1 MRQASL
7 QDYTYT
13 IGKLVSLTP
22 AQFCRSAQFHQR
34 QRHVGNLKQDLLPV
48 PMIYEA
54 DELVELNNPAGVR
67 GTEVLVKRL
76 SWDRLTLEPEILMSC
91 IADILNGLEAR
102 YELVESKDDNG
113 AQFAAHVRMDDLA
126 FRIMVTD
133 DTEPGFFR
141 IACTRLRGDT
151 FAFHDAYRK
160 IRASLGDT
168 EMSSWRKRPPYL
180 ARTES
185 GEFVSFLP
193 FE

>member
-1 MRQASL
+1 MGKNPAVVQGPATDMRVARSIGKAVKADRACKVLVLNFRGGREAHPFWNMLSVNLVKNQGDTIFHMASL

-34 QRHVGNLKQDLLPV
+34 QRHVGDLKQDLLPV

-126 FRIMVTD
+126 FRIM
-133 DTEPGFFR
+133 
-141 IACTRLRGDT
+141 
-151 FAFHDAYRK
+151 
-160 IRASLGDT
+160 
-168 EMSSWRKRPPYL
+168 
-180 ARTES
+180 
-185 GEFVSFLP
+185 
-193 FE
+193 